1 MKIRKPAIFL
11 LLLLIMS
18 LTLFAC
24 RAEEETTQ
32 TDQRNSDTI
41 IDVPDETPP
50 AGIVQELN
58 DEQAAELFSRG
69 QELDELYYEMNM
81 VTYEMGGIELL
92 VWMKGDR
99 MRVETELMNQH
110 IIMIYDTDAV
120 YTLDPQERSA
130 FKMPIDVNKNGVDP
144 FTSDDIT
151 DEFDSGNLEYIG
163 IEEYNGIICH
173 VIQSTDPQEGH
184 VVRMWLHPENGFPM
198 KMESVTDV
206 PEEQYLMEVTELRV
220 TSVSDEVF
228 MIPSDYDMIDLT
240 EMLNDA

>member
-1 MKIRKPAIFL
+1 MKKFKTTTFFV
-11 LLLLIMS
+11 LLIIITMI
-18 LTLFAC
+18 LLAC
-24 RAEEETTQ
+24 GVEEEPPQ
-32 TDQRNSDTI
+32 ADQDNSDTLI
-41 IDVPDETPP
+41 EVPEQTPP
-50 AGIVQELN
+50 AAIVQELD

-69 QELDELYYEMNM
+69 QDLDELYYEMNM
-81 VTYEMGGIELL
+81 VTYEMGAIELL
-92 VWMKGDR
+92 VWMKGER
-99 MRVETELMNQH
+99 MRVETELMDQH

-130 FKMPIDVNKNGVDP
+130 FKMPIDVNMDGADP

-151 DEFDSGNLEYIG
+151 DEFDSGNLEYLG
-163 IEEYNGIICH
+163 IEEYDGITCH

-220 TSVSDEVF
+220 TSVSDDVF
-228 MIPSDYDMIDLT
+228 MIPPEYDMIDLT
-240 EMLNDA
+240 EMFNDA